1 MTNRENEMFSN
12 ADLDLILD
20 ALHDQRDTCEAAL
33 DTLASRG
40 FDVMD
45 PRRMAVED
53 RMTKIEN
60 MIIKIN
66 GMGRS

>member
-1 MTNRENEMFSN
+1 MFSN

-20 ALHDQRDTCEAAL
+20 ALHDQRDACEAAV
-33 DTLASRG
+33 DTLVSRG

-53 RMTKIEN
+53 RMTRIEG
-60 MIIKIN
+60 MIMKIN
-66 GMGRS
+66 GMGRA